1 MYSTWLNG
9 VSNFTGR
16 SGGVDDSN
24 RSREKNAITRH
35 SSRKPRPYLNHV
47 LIVLG
52 LEDLA
57 ATGAACVAGVATA
70 TTRATIEVFATSR
83 TLLHAEMTVVRNK
96 DLFQFLVSRMDLCRI
111 L

>member
-35 SSRKPRPYLNHV
+35 SSKKPRPYLNHV
-47 LIVLG
+47 LIVLV
-52 LEDLA
+52 LEDLPTRCVTA
-57 ATGAACVAGVATA
+57 AAGAAAGM
-70 TTRATIEVFATSR
+70 TTTLQVFATCSA
-83 TLLHAEMTVVRNK
+83 L
-96 DLFQFLVSRMDLCRI
+96 
-111 L
+111 

>member
-57 ATGAACVAGVATA
+57 ATGVACVACVAA
-70 TTRATIEVFATSR
+70 TCATIEVFATSR

-96 DLFQFLVSRMDLCRI
+96 DLFQFLVSHMDLCRI

>member
-52 LEDLA
+52 SEDLA
-57 ATGAACVAGVATA
+57 ATGRPCVACVVTATSLAATGLAATA
-70 TTRATIEVFATSR
+70 ATASR
-83 TLLHAEMTVVRNK
+83 
-96 DLFQFLVSRMDLCRI
+96 
-111 L
+111 